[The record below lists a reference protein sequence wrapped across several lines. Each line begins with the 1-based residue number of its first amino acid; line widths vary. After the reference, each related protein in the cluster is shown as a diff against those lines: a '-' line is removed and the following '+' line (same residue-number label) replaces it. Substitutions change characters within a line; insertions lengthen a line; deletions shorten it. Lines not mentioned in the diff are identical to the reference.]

1 MEVPTNQP
9 HSPRQHDIAELERI
23 AKRLRKELQVYYLLL
38 FLGIGAVFFT
48 QFILFVR
55 IEELMR
61 VDDVLLRAVDRME
74 RTR

>member
-9 HSPRQHDIAELERI
+9 HSSRQDDIAELERI